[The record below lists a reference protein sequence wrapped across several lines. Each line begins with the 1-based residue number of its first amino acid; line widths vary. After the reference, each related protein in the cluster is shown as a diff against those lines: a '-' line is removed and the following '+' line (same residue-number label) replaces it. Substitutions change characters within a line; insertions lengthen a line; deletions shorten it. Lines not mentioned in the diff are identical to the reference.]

1 MTRELRVGEWLV
13 EPDLNRISNR
23 GRVVSIEPKVIDVL
37 LCLADHPDD
46 VLSKD
51 KIIRTVWPDTYVS
64 ENVLS
69 YSISELRRAFEDDAR
84 NPHIIQTIPRRGYRL
99 IAPVARLGSPPR
111 PQPSIAVLAFS
122 DISPEKD
129 QEYFCDGIADE
140 VITSL
145 TRLKGLRVASRTS
158 TFSFKGKSEDLRT
171 IGRKLGVDTV
181 LEGSVRKAGNQ
192 LRISAQLINVEDG
205 YHLWS
210 KRYDRELKDVFA
222 IQEEIAHQ
230 IVRALEVELSDSE
243 KLRLAK
249 IATQNLEAY
258 ELYLRGRQFFY
269 RSKRKSIE
277 CALETFSHATE
288 KDPRYALAYAGAAD
302 CYSYL
307 YMYFDN
313 DASNL
318 EMARKMSQ
326 AALDIDPELA
336 EAHSA
341 CGLAASLSNG
351 YAKAEEEFEAAIQ
364 LNPRQFE
371 AYYFHARTCFVQGK
385 LEEAAELFEKA
396 ESVKPEDL
404 QAVSLLAF
412 ICRTLGQREKAE
424 TAYRRTLAKVERH
437 LELNPHDSR
446 ALYLGATALSELG
459 DREKCFQWA
468 RKACSLDPD
477 DPYIVYGIAC
487 FYSRLGHTEEALD
500 YFEQAVRAGFT
511 QKGWIDNDSDF
522 DPIRTHPRFQSV
534 LEKLDARERQYS
546 PP

>member
-1 MTRELRVGEWLV
+1 MARELRVGEWLV

-23 GRVVSIEPKVIDVL
+23 CSVVSIEPKVIDVL
-37 LCLADHPDD
+37 LCLAEHPGE
-46 VLSKD
+46 VLSRER
-51 KIIRTVWPDTYVS
+51 IIQTVWPDTFVS
-64 ENVLS
+64 EEVLS
-69 YSISELRRAFEDDAR
+69 YSVSELRKAFMDDAR
-84 NPHIIQTIPRRGYRL
+84 NPHIIQTIQRRGYRL
-99 IAPVARLGSPPR
+99 IAPVVRLGPSPR
-111 PQPSIAVLAFS
+111 HQPSIAVLAFS
-122 DISPEKD
+122 DISPDKD

-145 TRLKGLRVASRTS
+145 TRLKGLRVVARTS
-158 TFSFKGKSEDLRT
+158 SFSFKGKSEDVRM
-171 IGRKLGVDTV
+171 IGRKLGVDTI
-181 LEGSVRKAGNQ
+181 LEGSVRKSGNQ

-205 YHLWS
+205 YRLWS
-210 KRYDRELKDVFA
+210 KRYDRELKEVFA
-222 IQEEIAHQ
+222 IQDEIAHQ
-230 IVRALEVELSDSE
+230 IVRALEVELSDTE
-243 KLRLAK
+243 KLRLDK
-249 IATQNLEAY
+249 IATENVEAY

-269 RSKRKSIE
+269 RSKRRSIE

-288 KDPRYALAYAGAAD
+288 KDPRYALAYAGTAD

-313 DASNL
+313 TASNL

-326 AALDIDPELA
+326 AALNIDPELA

-341 CGLAASLSNG
+341 CGLAFSLSKE
-351 YAKAEEEFEAAIQ
+351 YAQAEREFKAAIQ

-371 AYYFHARTCFVQGK
+371 AYYFYARTCFVQGK
-385 LEEAAELFEKA
+385 LEDAADLFEKA

-412 ICRTLGQREKAE
+412 TSRTLGQREKAE

-477 DPYIVYGIAC
+477 DPYIVYGIA
-487 FYSRLGHTEEALD
+487 
-500 YFEQAVRAGFT
+500 
-511 QKGWIDNDSDF
+511 
-522 DPIRTHPRFQSV
+522 
-534 LEKLDARERQYS
+534 
-546 PP
+546 

>member
-1 MTRELRVGEWLV
+1 MARELRVGEWLV
-13 EPDLNRISNR
+13 EPDLNRISR
-23 GRVVSIEPKVIDVL
+23 QGAVVSIQPKVIDVL
-37 LCLADHPDD
+37 LCLADHPGE
-46 VLSKD
+46 VLSKE
-51 KIIRTVWPDTYVS
+51 KIIRTVWPDAFVS
-64 ENVLS
+64 EEVLS
-69 YSISELRRAFEDDAR
+69 YSISELRKAFEDDAR

-99 IAPVARLGSPPR
+99 IASVARLGVPAGS
-111 PQPSIAVLAFS
+111 QPSIAVLAFS

-145 TRLKGLRVASRTS
+145 TRLKGLRVVARTS
-158 TFSFKGKSEDLRT
+158 SFSFKGKSEDVRT
-171 IGRKLGVDTV
+171 IGKKLGVDTV

-192 LRISAQLINVEDG
+192 LRISAQLISVKDG

-222 IQEEIAHQ
+222 IQDEIAHQ
-230 IVRALEVELSDSE
+230 IVRALEVELSDTE
-243 KLRLAK
+243 ELRLGK
-249 IATQNLEAY
+249 VTTKNVEAY

-277 CALETFSHATE
+277 CALEMFSHATE

-313 DASNL
+313 DTYNL
-318 EMARKMSQ
+318 AMARNKSQ
-326 AALDIDPELA
+326 IALDIDPGLS

-341 CGLAASLSNG
+341 CGLAVSLSKE
-351 YAKAEEEFEAAIQ
+351 YAQAEEEFKAAIE

-371 AYYFHARTCFVQGK
+371 AYYFYARTCFVQGR
-385 LEEAAELFEKA
+385 LEEAVELFEKA

-404 QAVSLLAF
+404 QATSLLAF
-412 ICRTLGQREKAE
+412 ITRSLGQKEKAE
-424 TAYRRTLAKVERH
+424 TAYRRQLAKVERH
-437 LELNPHDSR
+437 LELNPDDSR

-477 DPYIVYGIAC
+477 DPYIIYGFAC
-487 FYSRLGHTEEALD
+487 FYSRLGKTEEALD
-500 YFEQAVRAGFT
+500 YFEHAIRAGFT
-511 QKGWIDNDSDF
+511 QKEWIDNDSDF

-534 LEKLDARERQYS
+534 LEKLDAIVKES
-546 PP
+546 STP

>member
-1 MTRELRVGEWLV
+1 MARELRVGEWLV
-13 EPDLNRISNR
+13 EPDLNRISSR
-23 GRVVSIEPKVIDVL
+23 GMVVSIEPKVIDVL
-37 LCLADHPDD
+37 LFLAEHPAE
-46 VLSKD
+46 VLSRER
-51 KIIRTVWPDTYVS
+51 IIQTVWPDTFVS
-64 ENVLS
+64 EEVLS
-69 YSISELRRAFEDDAR
+69 YSISELRKAFMDDAR
-84 NPHIIQTIPRRGYRL
+84 NPHIIQTIQRRGYRL
-99 IAPVARLGSPPR
+99 IAPVVRLGPSPKH
-111 PQPSIAVLAFS
+111 QPSIAVLAFS
-122 DISPEKD
+122 DVSPEKD

-145 TRLKGLRVASRTS
+145 TRLKGLRVVARTS
-158 TFSFKGKSEDLRT
+158 SFSFKGKSEDVRT
-171 IGRKLGVDTV
+171 IGRRLGVQTV
-181 LEGSVRKAGNQ
+181 LEGSVRKSGNQ

-205 YHLWS
+205 YRLWS

-222 IQEEIAHQ
+222 IQDEIAHQ
-230 IVRALEVELSDSE
+230 IVRALEVELSDTE
-243 KLRLAK
+243 KLRLDK
-249 IATQNLEAY
+249 IATENVEAY

-269 RSKRKSIE
+269 RSKRRSIE

-288 KDPRYALAYAGAAD
+288 KDPRYALAYAGTAD

-313 DASNL
+313 NASNL

-326 AALDIDPELA
+326 AALEIDPELA

-341 CGLAASLSNG
+341 CGLAFSLSKE
-351 YAKAEEEFEAAIQ
+351 YAQAEKEFKAAIQ

-371 AYYFHARTCFVQGK
+371 AYYFYARTCFVQGK
-385 LEEAAELFEKA
+385 LEEAVELFEKA

-412 ICRTLGQREKAE
+412 TSRSLGQREKAL

-437 LELNPHDSR
+437 LELNPDDSR

-477 DPYIVYGIAC
+477 DPYIIYGFAC
-487 FYSRLGHTEEALD
+487 FYSRLGRTEDALE

-511 QKGWIDNDSDF
+511 QKEWIDNDSDF
-522 DPIRTHPRFQSV
+522 IPIRTHPRFQSV
-534 LEKLDARERQYS
+534 LEELNAKVRGSS
-546 PP
+546 PR